1 MVANAGGTATTTITT
16 PVGMTGLES
25 LDRWMSGDYGEG
37 YGKGATVTIEPKTLT
52 TKTAEELWDFV
63 VDCANSTEDGVREI
77 QRSIEAARNEALA
90 EAANL
95 VEDECV
101 VLFAPYEFREVVVA
115 KIRKLIEW
123 KKQ

>member
-1 MVANAGGTATTTITT
+1 
-16 PVGMTGLES
+16 MT
-25 LDRWMSGDYGEG
+25 
-37 YGKGATVTIEPKTLT
+37 KT
-52 TKTAEELWDFV
+52 TKTAEELWGFV

-77 QRSIEAARNEALA
+77 HRSIEAARNKALA

-95 VEDECV
+95 VED
-101 VLFAPYEFREVVVA
+101 LVVA